1 MMAAAKA
8 FIDQN
13 LERFMSKKLLVWL
26 TTTGLLLADKVDSEQ
41 WVIIATAYV
50 GTQGFVDIVGRFK
63 GKQMKLL
70 MENWLKLLKEDWEVK
85 GDVDYTPMVSQ
96 EGPAEEPEEST
107 MELLNQLEELI
118 RKIKDSLAPGLE
130 EEPAEE

>member
-1 MMAAAKA
+1 MAAAKA

-50 GTQGFVDIVGRFK
+50 GTQGFVDVVGRFK
-63 GKQMKLL
+63 GKVKLACIC
-70 MENWLKLLKEDWEVK
+70 
-85 GDVDYTPMVSQ
+85 TRAPIC
-96 EGPAEEPEEST
+96 PASMT
-107 MELLNQLEELI
+107 C
-118 RKIKDSLAPGLE
+118 RSFSDFG
-130 EEPAEE
+130 